1 MVLNHEQSSKKYQLT
16 FDNFKYLKEY
26 CKKIKIKFLSTP
38 FDIESAKFL
47 NSIDVKIFKISSGD
61 LDNFHLL
68 NEIKKFN
75 KPIILSTG
83 LAKNNNQIKKP

>member
-1 MVLNHEQSSKKYQLT
+1 MSGFKTMNSLQKYQLT

-47 NSIDVKIFKISSGD
+47 NSRCK
-61 LDNFHLL
+61 NFQD
-68 NEIKKFN
+68 
-75 KPIILSTG
+75 IIG
-83 LAKNNNQIKKP
+83 